1 MILDRIIAST
11 AARVAFKKQDSVYK
25 AQVYSLISEVSAKGF
40 GFEKSLGST
49 GLSFICEVKK
59 ASPSKGIIAEDFPYL
74 HIAQEYRDGGADALS
89 VLTEPDYFLGDMEYL
104 REIRK
109 QAVIPVLQKDFIID
123 EFQIYEAAAAGA
135 DAILLICAVLERERI
150 SRFIRI
156 AGEFGI
162 SCLAETRNEREIG
175 MALDCGAKV
184 IGVNN
189 RNLQTFE
196 VDLRTSEKLR
206 LQVPE
211 DKIFVSESGIESL
224 PDIRYMKEI
233 GADAVLVGETLMR
246 SNDRSG
252 LLREMKAAGAG
263 R

>member
-1 MILDRIIAST
+1 MILDRIITST
-11 AARVAFKKQDSVYK
+11 AARVEGKKQDSVYRAK
-25 AQVYSLISEVSAKGF
+25 VYSFSHEASSEDF
-40 GFEKSLGST
+40 RFEKSLQGE

-59 ASPSKGIIAEDFPYL
+59 ASPSKGVISEDFPFL
-74 HIAQEYRDGGADALS
+74 HIAQEYEEGGADALS
-89 VLTEPDYFLGDMEYL
+89 VLTEPDYFLGDMGFL

-109 QAVIPVLQKDFIID
+109 QAAIPVLQKDFIID

-135 DAILLICAVLERERI
+135 DAILLICAVLEQERI
-150 SRFIRI
+150 ARFIRI

-206 LQVPE
+206 LLVPE
-211 DKIFVSESGIESL
+211 DRVFVSESGIGSL
-224 PDIRYMKEI
+224 ADVAFMKEI
-233 GADAVLVGETLMR
+233 GTDAVLVGEMLMKN
-246 SNDRSG
+246 SDRAG
-252 LLREMKAAGAG
+252 LLRGMKASGTG